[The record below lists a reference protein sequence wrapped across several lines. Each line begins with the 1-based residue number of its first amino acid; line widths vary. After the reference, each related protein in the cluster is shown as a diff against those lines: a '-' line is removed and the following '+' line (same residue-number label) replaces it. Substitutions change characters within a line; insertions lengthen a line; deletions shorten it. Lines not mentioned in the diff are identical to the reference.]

1 MTRFFSR
8 QLMVNWILKLIFCY
22 RKEIMAKVDNY
33 VSHILKD
40 VQNGDDEIKVKLASK
55 DNKLLQDIH
64 MDKSVSLFIFMA
76 VYKFLV
82 QDLMKTY
89 ICTQGPDKIYQGRID
104 WLKKQLAELRKC
116 DPELD
121 PEEFFAVKFFK
132 VMKVMNDEIELVLD
146 VIKEKN
152 AEISELVK
160 VDFEL
165 PLPAVKSKE

>member
-1 MTRFFSR
+1 M
-8 QLMVNWILKLIFCY
+8 IFCY
-22 RKEIMAKVDNY
+22 RKEIMTKVDNY

-40 VQNGDDEIKVKLASK
+40 VQDGDDELIVKLASK
-55 DNKLLQDIH
+55 DNKLLQDIQ

-89 ICTQGPDKIYQGRID
+89 ICTQGPDKIYQDRID

-132 VMKVMNDEIELVLD
+132 VMKVMNDEIELVLG
-146 VIKEKN
+146 VIKEN
-152 AEISELVK
+152 YAEIAELVK

-165 PLPAVKSKE
+165 PLPTVKSKE